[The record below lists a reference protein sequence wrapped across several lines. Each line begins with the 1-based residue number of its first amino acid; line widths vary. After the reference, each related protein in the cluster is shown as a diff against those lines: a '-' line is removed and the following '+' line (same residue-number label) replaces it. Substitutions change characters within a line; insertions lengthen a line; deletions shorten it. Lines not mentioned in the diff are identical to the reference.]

1 LKAPCW
7 ALSPERAVTPLET
20 GFDWIE
26 HTSLS
31 MWVRGESM
39 FAFPLILSAHTLG
52 MGFLAGTSAG
62 IDLRLLGLAP
72 RVPLSDLARFYP
84 VMWCALALNFASGTL
99 LLIGY
104 PYKAFT
110 NPLFYVKLTLIAAA
124 VYLVLRIRREIL
136 LQPELTARVL
146 RRGRLLATVSL
157 GCWIGV
163 IAAGRLLAYT
173 YTWLLVGMRN
183 NF

>member
-1 LKAPCW
+1 M
-7 ALSPERAVTPLET
+7 TPLEA

-26 HTSLS
+26 NTSLS

-62 IDLRLLGLAP
+62 IDLRVLGLAN
-72 RVPLSDLARFYP
+72 RVPMSELAKFYP
-84 VMWCALALNFASGTL
+84 VMWLALAVNFTSGTL

-110 NPLFYVKLTLIAAA
+110 NPLFYVKLTLIAVA
-124 VYLVLRIRREIL
+124 VYLLVRIRREIL
-136 LQPELTARVL
+136 LQAEPAETVL
-146 RRGRLLATVSL
+146 RRGRSLAMVSL
-157 GCWIGV
+157 ACWVGV
-163 IAAGRLLAYT
+163 IFAGRLLAYT
-173 YTWLLVGMRN
+173 YSWLLVGMPN

>member
-1 LKAPCW
+1 M
-7 ALSPERAVTPLET
+7 TPIEA

-26 HTSLS
+26 HTPLS

-39 FAFPLILSAHTLG
+39 LAFPTILSAHTLG

-62 IDLRLLGLAP
+62 IDLRLLGFAN
-72 RVPLSDLARFYP
+72 RVPLSALAKFYP
-84 VMWCALALNFASGTL
+84 VMWIALAVSFVSGTL

-110 NPLFYVKLTLIAAA
+110 NPLFYVKLGLIADA
-124 VYLVLRIRREIL
+124 VYLVVRIRRQVL
-136 LQPELTARVL
+136 LQPDPQADDAL
-146 RRGRLLATVSL
+146 RIGRLLAIASL
-157 GCWIGV
+157 GCWVGV

-173 YTWLLVGMRN
+173 YSWLLVGMPN

>member
-1 LKAPCW
+1 
-7 ALSPERAVTPLET
+7 VTLFEAA
-20 GFDWIE
+20 FDWIE
-26 HTSLS
+26 HTPLS

-39 FAFPLILSAHTLG
+39 LAFPLILSAHTLG

-62 IDLRLLGLAP
+62 IDLRVLGFAN
-72 RVPLSDLARFYP
+72 RVPLPELAKFYP
-84 VMWCALALNFASGTL
+84 VMWIALALNFTSGTL

-110 NPLFYVKLTLIAAA
+110 NPLFYIKLSLIAAA
-124 VYLVLRIRREIL
+124 VYLLVRIRRQVL
-136 LQPELTARVL
+136 LQPEPQADSVV
-146 RRGRLLATVSL
+146 RRGRLLAVASL
-157 GCWIGV
+157 VCWVGV
-163 IAAGRLLAYT
+163 ISAGRLLAYT

>member
-1 LKAPCW
+1 
-7 ALSPERAVTPLET
+7 VTPIEA
-20 GFDWIE
+20 GFAWVED
-26 HTSLS
+26 TSLS

-39 FAFPLILSAHTLG
+39 YAFPLILSAHTLG

-62 IDLRLLGLAP
+62 IDLRLLGIAN
-72 RVPLSDLARFYP
+72 RVPLSALAKFYP
-84 VMWCALALNFASGTL
+84 VMWLALALNFASGTL

-124 VYLVLRIRREIL
+124 VYLVVRIRREVL
-136 LQPELTARVL
+136 LQAEPAESIL
-146 RRGRLLATVSL
+146 RHGRLLAMVSL
-157 GCWIGV
+157 ACWIGV

-173 YTWLLVGMRN
+173 YSWLLVGMPN

>member
-1 LKAPCW
+1 
-7 ALSPERAVTPLET
+7 VTPLEA
-20 GFDWIE
+20 GFAWVED
-26 HTSLS
+26 TSLS

-39 FAFPLILSAHTLG
+39 YAFPLILSAHTLG

-62 IDLRLLGLAP
+62 IDLRVLGLAK
-72 RVPLSDLARFYP
+72 RVPLSELARFYP
-84 VMWCALALNFASGTL
+84 VMWLALALNFASGTL

-110 NPLFYVKLTLIAAA
+110 NPLFYVKLTLIAVA
-124 VYLVLRIRREIL
+124 VYLVVRIRREVL
-136 LQPELTARVL
+136 LQAQPAESVL
-146 RRGRLLATVSL
+146 RRGRLLAMTSL
-157 GCWIGV
+157 ACWIGV

-173 YTWLLVGMRN
+173 YTWLRVGMPN

>member
-1 LKAPCW
+1 
-7 ALSPERAVTPLET
+7 VTPLEA

-26 HTSLS
+26 NTSLS

-62 IDLRLLGLAP
+62 IDLRVLGLAN
-72 RVPLSDLARFYP
+72 RVPMSELAKFYP
-84 VMWCALALNFASGTL
+84 VMWLALAVNFTSGTL

-110 NPLFYVKLTLIAAA
+110 NPLFYVKLTLIAVA
-124 VYLVLRIRREIL
+124 VYLLVRIRREIL
-136 LQPELTARVL
+136 LQAEPAETVL
-146 RRGRLLATVSL
+146 RRGRSLAMVSL
-157 GCWIGV
+157 ACWVGV
-163 IAAGRLLAYT
+163 IFAGRLLAYT
-173 YTWLLVGMRN
+173 YSWLLVGMPN